1 MADNLVDQNRIARD
15 AFALAG
21 LQASQT
27 TRDLFRQYGYT
38 MADGSGNYTTSA
50 AASAWDPQKILQ
62 GQGGGALQEGSTGAL
77 ADIRMAG
84 SESEMLAAEQAM
96 QAGLTG
102 GLAAQ
107 RRQVAEY
114 KTGAAANQAKQEFER
129 TLANVQS
136 GYLGDYTTMTN
147 TIQANIQS
155 AADKTAEAYAT
166 NPTSVERQF
175 GYGKPGGNPPKNPK
189 KNAQYKGPGGVN
201 WVYDGKGWKKKVG

>member
-1 MADNLVDQNRIARD
+1 MADNLIDQNRIARD

-38 MADGSGNYTTSA
+38 MNDGSGNYTTSA

-62 GQGGGALQEGSTGAL
+62 GQGGGAMTEGSVGGL
-77 ADIRMAG
+77 ADIRRAG
-84 SESEMLAAEQAM
+84 SEAEMMAVEQAA

-114 KTGAAANQAKQEFER
+114 KTSAGAESAKQEFEK
-129 TLANVQS
+129 TLANIQA

-147 TIQANIQS
+147 TIQANTQA
-155 AADKTAEAYAT
+155 AADRTAENYAT

-189 KNAQYKGPGGVN
+189 KNTSYKGPGGVN

>member
-1 MADNLVDQNRIARD
+1 MADNLIEQNRIAKD

-21 LQASQT
+21 MQASQT

-38 MADGSGNYTTSA
+38 MNDGSGNYTTSA

-62 GQGGGALQEGSTGAL
+62 GQGGGLMQESAVGAL
-77 ADIRMAG
+77 GDIRRAG
-84 SESEMLAAEQAM
+84 SEAEMMAVEQSA

-114 KTGAAANQAKQEFER
+114 KTSVGADAAKRDFE
-129 TLANVQS
+129 TALANTQA
-136 GYLGDYTTMTN
+136 GYLGSYTSMN
-147 TIQANIQS
+147 NAVQANTEA
-155 AADKTAEAYAT
+155 AADKTAESYAA
-166 NPTSVERQF
+166 NPTAIERQV

-189 KNAQYKGPGGVN
+189 KNTLYKGPGGVN